1 MADAEELPL
10 PAVEP
15 EAEIEVEP
23 EAPDEDAELP
33 EMLDLIDHAEAA
45 AEDPAALAAVIG
57 SIARRV
63 RATPGDRDLLSDFE
77 GIAQVC
83 IALSRPPIEWR
94 GETMAVFCAA
104 LPDICRK
111 STVNR
116 AALREG
122 GVVEAVC
129 GLLAQAVAEG
139 DAQKAASASAALTA
153 LCTANDGNKKAAA
166 QIRGDFNEKKL
177 AESCE
182 KNDPSVPVFVPSC
195 ARGALELLM
204 DALERFA
211 DDVVLQTEALCA
223 LRCLVHDDDPR
234 QGSCVPSAVE
244 NRDWAIGDKH
254 FKDFRAAAERAL
266 NLEER
271 HPPQPRLR
279 EYAMLLLKEVAC
291 RQNRIHELVYD
302 AGVLRRVESSLGDV
316 DERVVRACL
325 ALIRAFGFAD
335 DIKEQL
341 AVTSDV
347 ALRALAA
354 VQQHVAIPAVCEQGF
369 GLFANLTIRKPH
381 IAKRLNG
388 GDYRVIAV
396 GQVVM
401 ERHRERP
408 GVVRSVIQTIRN
420 VATQDDAAELEV
432 KESGFL
438 DDLEKLIIERGEQAA
453 WRNPVEIS
461 KQFLREFRA
470 DRGVRKGAVWN
481 EYY

>member
-1 MADAEELPL
+1 MPPPAAE
-10 PAVEP
+10 V
-15 EAEIEVEP
+15 EAEDEG
-23 EAPDEDAELP
+23 APDAADAELP
-33 EMLDLIDHAEAA
+33 EMLDLIDQAEAA
-45 AEDPAALAAVIG
+45 AEDPPGLAAVIDL
-57 SIARRV
+57 IARRV

-77 GIAQVC
+77 GIPQIC
-83 IALSRPPIEWR
+83 SALSKPPIEWR
-94 GETMAVFCAA
+94 GEAMLALCAA

-111 STVNR
+111 SIVNR
-116 AALREG
+116 GALREG
-122 GVVEAVC
+122 GVVEAMLGV
-129 GLLAQAVAEG
+129 LAQAVADG
-139 DAQKAASASAALTA
+139 DAGSAASASVSLTA

-166 QIRGDFNEKKL
+166 QIRGDFNEEAL
-177 AESCE
+177 ADSCVT
-182 KNDPSVPVFVPSC
+182 NDPSVPVFVPSGV
-195 ARGALELLM
+195 RGALELLF
-204 DALERFA
+204 DALERFPDSVA
-211 DDVVLQTEALCA
+211 LQTEALCA
-223 LRCLVHDDDPR
+223 LRCLLHDDDPR

-254 FKDFRAAAERAL
+254 FKKFRAAAERAL

-291 RQNRIHELVYD
+291 RKNRINELVHD
-302 AGVLRRVESSLGDV
+302 AGVLRRIESSLGDP

-325 ALIRAFGFAD
+325 ALIRAFGFED
-335 DIKEQL
+335 DMKEQL

-347 ALRALAA
+347 ALRAVAA
-354 VQQHVAIPAVCEQGF
+354 VQQHVNVPAVCEQGF

-401 ERHRERP
+401 EKHRERP
-408 GVVRSVIQTIRN
+408 AVVRSVIQTIRN
-420 VATQDDAAELEV
+420 VATQDEKAEIEV
-432 KESGFL
+432 KESGIL
-438 DDLEKLIIERGEQAA
+438 EELEKLIIDRGDLPA

-470 DRGVRKGAVWN
+470 DNGVRKGAVWN